1 MDYHQNSL
9 TEPNGTQVDGASSSG
24 TIARLGL
31 RLQRAFERSA
41 GKKTQFYAT
50 VNWWHTST
58 GSTISFDQ
66 VQVGSLCPANRYEAK
81 LGLNDDLGRNW
92 SARSN
97 VRGAWG
103 AQSYHAYVVRLG
115 LKYRW

>member
-9 TEPNGTQVDGASSSG
+9 TEPNGTQVDGASSSD

-31 RLQRAFERSA
+31 RLQRTFERSA

-66 VQVGSLCPANRYEAK
+66 VQVGSLYPANRYEAK
-81 LGLNDDLGRNW
+81 LGLNGDLGRNW
-92 SARSN
+92 SAWSN
-97 VRGAWG
+97 VSGAWG